1 MNKLKYFAA
10 GLILALGLSGCAQ
23 EAAVVNVER
32 VDRLTAAA
40 TAADRFAGVVI
51 SDNAVTVAKESG
63 KKVKDLL
70 VKTGEQVREGQKL
83 FSYDTDELN
92 LTLDKQEL
100 EQDRL
105 EAEMDDIKDQIKDVN
120 TELKKA
126 TGDTKT
132 QLNIQLRQLEME
144 LTQAEYDQDVLKTD
158 IDYTKKMLKNVH
170 VYSPIDGTVRSISE
184 EDYEQYIV
192 IQQTGAYRVKGM
204 LNEMNL
210 GMGIMEG
217 TPVQIISRLNPNQI
231 WTGIVEKVDYE
242 NAEQSGNDY
251 MYYGGSAMTSSSSYP
266 FYIALDSTEG
276 LLLGQHVYIQI
287 AVQAMDPTTP
297 YIPESYLMDLN
308 YDDFSGEITASVWMV
323 NEEGVLAKQSVSLGL
338 YDMPTGSY
346 QVISGLDFV
355 DYVADPTNPGCSEGA
370 AISINGQTGYTDN
383 SGLTPSEQESISS
396 EIADFVEYAE
406 AEEEIE
412 AEPEE

>member
-1 MNKLKYFAA
+1 MNKLRCIAA
-10 GLILALGLSGCAQ
+10 GLILVLGLSACAQ
-23 EAAVVNVER
+23 EESFVNVER

-51 SDNAVTVAKESG
+51 SENAVNVPKEAD

-70 VKTGEQVREGQKL
+70 VKEGDQVRDGQKL

-105 EAEMDDIKDQIKDVN
+105 EAEIKDLEKQIKEVEK
-120 TELKKA
+120 ELKKA

-144 LTQAEYDQDVLKTD
+144 LTQAEYDEDVLKTD

-170 VYSPIDGTVRSISE
+170 VYSPIDGTVRSVSE
-184 EDYEQYIV
+184 ENPEQYIV
-192 IQQTGAYRVKGM
+192 IQQAGAYRVKGT

-217 TPVQIISRLNPNQI
+217 TAVEIISRLNPDHT
-231 WTGIVEKVDYE
+231 WTGVVEKVDYE
-242 NAEQSGNDY
+242 NAEQNGYDE
-251 MYYGGSAMTSSSSYP
+251 MYYGMVGGSMTSSSNYP
-266 FYIALDSTEG
+266 FYVALDSTEG

-287 AVQAMDPTTP
+287 AVQVTDPTVP
-297 YIPESYLMDLN
+297 YIPESYLMDLI
-308 YDDFSGEITASVWMV
+308 YDDMSGEITAAVWMV
-323 NEEGVLAKQSVSLGL
+323 NAEGVLTKQAVSLGE
-338 YDMPTGSY
+338 YDMATGSY
-346 QVISGLDFV
+346 QVLSGLDFV
-355 DYVADPTNPGCSEGA
+355 DYVADPSNPACKEGA
-370 AISINGQTGYTDN
+370 AIAIDGQTGYTDN
-383 SGLTPSEQESISS
+383 SGLTPSEQESVST
-396 EIADFVEYAE
+396 EIADFVESGE
-406 AEEEIE
+406 
-412 AEPEE
+412 